1 MLHGALTIKEKMSKY
16 LSNKK
21 ASSSS
26 STTTTISGSSSSKH
40 EKADNK
46 ETVAAMK
53 KNHKSLDEELRPL
66 SFIHAGVKQLNGV
79 KGVYVK
85 EYYIMSNM
93 FSWNTENV
101 FGIFEADSQ
110 GHILDENSK
119 PILYAVAKLNADCS
133 CDNLGLTEFAIAT
146 DINSKSST
154 APFIYMKE
162 ERNCC
167 GYNPC

>member
-1 MLHGALTIKEKMSKY
+1 MLHGALTIKDKMSKY

-21 ASSSS
+21 SS
-26 STTTTISGSSSSKH
+26 STTTTTSASSSKH
-40 EKADNK
+40 EKAENK
-46 ETVAAMK
+46 ETIAAMK

-101 FGIFEADSQ
+101 FGIFEADS
-110 GHILDENSK
+110 
-119 PILYAVAKLNADCS
+119 
-133 CDNLGLTEFAIAT
+133 
-146 DINSKSST
+146 
-154 APFIYMKE
+154 
-162 ERNCC
+162 
-167 GYNPC
+167 